1 MVTGVSTFQRVTCA
15 AVLLL
20 SIGVGVP
27 GAAPRRHVRWAD
39 VLEQPASWYATAEAH
54 AVADAVL
61 LYQRASGG
69 WPKDLDMTAPPPD
82 PSSLPAEATID
93 NGATTTEV
101 RLLALVG
108 ERRAV
113 RSGKLQIEEEYP
125 AWKERVTRRQRGSD
139 IVDRPFEGR
148 NGLPTAGYPA
158 VTGRS
163 VAYRLF

>member
-20 SIGVGVP
+20 SIGVGGP
-27 GAAPRRHVRWAD
+27 GAASRRHVRWAD

-93 NGATTTEV
+93 NRATTTQV

-108 ERRAV
+108 ERGGPEREATDRRGIPGLEGARHAPPARV
-113 RSGKLQIEEEYP
+113 RHSG
-125 AWKERVTRRQRGSD
+125 
-139 IVDRPFEGR
+139 
-148 NGLPTAGYPA
+148 
-158 VTGRS
+158 
-163 VAYRLF
+163 